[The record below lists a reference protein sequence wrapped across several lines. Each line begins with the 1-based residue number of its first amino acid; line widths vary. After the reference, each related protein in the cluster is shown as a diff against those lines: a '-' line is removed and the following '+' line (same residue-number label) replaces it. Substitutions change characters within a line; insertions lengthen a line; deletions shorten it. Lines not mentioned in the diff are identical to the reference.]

1 MKKVFY
7 LILLVN
13 FLATCSVASAQQPVH
28 KYAFQNPAL
37 STGER
42 VADLVS
48 RITLQ
53 EKTDQLLYTAPAIPH
68 LGIPAYNWWNEA
80 LHGVARAGC
89 STLPCR

>member
-1 MKKVFY
+1 MKKVLC

-13 FLATCSVASAQQPVH
+13 FLSTCYVASGQQPEY
-28 KYAFQNPAL
+28 KFTFQNPAL

-48 RITLQ
+48 RMTLQ
-53 EKTDQLLYTAPAIPH
+53 EKADQLLYTAPAITR

-80 LHGVARAGC
+80 LH
-89 STLPCR
+89 